1 MCGLFAKGRGGQ
13 REEHF
18 FDPRRAAKNTSFY
31 PRRATKDHEEHL
43 FLSTKG
49 HEEHL
54 FWSSPQIVVVEHE
67 NQLRNGPILP
77 AGFLLLSRF
86 E

>member
-1 MCGLFAKGRGGQ
+1 MCGLFAKGR
-13 REEHF
+13 EEHF
-18 FDPRRAAKNTSFY
+18 
-31 PRRATKDHEEHL
+31 

-49 HEEHL
+49 NEEHLLLSTKGREEHL